1 MPGLRKAQDVVRNLM
16 RRHLTIILTILW
28 TTTFGQS
35 NFLKIEKISEGEEF
49 HFPIIRCTDK
59 LVEEKINV
67 HLQLGELDLIKGKEK
82 KSIFEVT
89 TFNNGTIYGGKVSID
104 YEVLA
109 NTDKI
114 LSIKFNQSSCG
125 MTCAYWV
132 RYHNFNPINGDR
144 YGLKDFFNDTN
155 YKIFKSI
162 ITPLRQN
169 KIKEQIK
176 QLIKSGDKLEHL
188 EEYLYSYI
196 EDDDLDDFFFTSDSL
211 YFDNENLLNKHD
223 KFWDLDHITA
233 VSIETIKHL
242 LNDFG
247 KSALITGEN
256 LETFRSM
263 TEPQLYDG
271 TLNDKSNFYLLFKNN
286 YQNNYIGT
294 YAYKKYGRAIGLEG
308 MLENEEYVFNERND
322 NNDEVATILFR
333 QNGINLTGTWND
345 KKGTKL
351 TLKATRK

>member
-1 MPGLRKAQDVVRNLM
+1 M

-49 HFPIIRCTDK
+49 HFPIIQCTDK

-109 NTDKI
+109 NTEKI

-125 MTCAYWV
+125 ATCAYWV
-132 RYHNFNPINGDR
+132 RYHNFNPKNGDR

-162 ITPLRQN
+162 ITSLRQN

-196 EDDDLDDFFFTSDSL
+196 EDDDLDDFYFTSDSL

-263 TEPQLYDG
+263 TKPQLYEG

-286 YQNNYIGT
+286 YQDNYIGT

-308 MLENEEYVFNERND
+308 KLENEDYVFNERND
-322 NNDEVATILFR
+322 NNDEVATIIFR

-351 TLKATRK
+351 TLKATKK

>member
-1 MPGLRKAQDVVRNLM
+1 MK
-16 RRHLTIILTILW
+16 RHLTIILTILW
-28 TTTFGQS
+28 TTTFGQDG
-35 NFLKIEKISEGEEF
+35 FLKIEKISEGEEF
-49 HFPIIRCTDK
+49 HFPIIQCTDK

-67 HLQLGELDLIKGKEK
+67 HLQLGELDLLKGKEK

-89 TFNNGTIYGGKVSID
+89 SINNGTIYGGKVSID
-104 YEVLA
+104 YKILS

-132 RYHNFNPINGDR
+132 RYHNFNPKNGDR
-144 YGLKDFFNDTN
+144 YGLKDFFDDTD
-155 YKIFKSI
+155 YKTFRDIL
-162 ITPLRQN
+162 TPIRQE
-169 KIKEQIK
+169 KIKKQIDE
-176 QLIKSGDKLEHL
+176 LIKSGDKLEHL

-196 EDDDLDDFFFTSDSL
+196 ADDELDEFYFTSDSI

-233 VSIETIKHL
+233 VSIESIQHL

-247 KSALITGEN
+247 KSALQTGTD
-256 LETFRSM
+256 LKSFRSM
-263 TEPQLYDG
+263 TEPQLYEG
-271 TLNDKSNFYLLFKNN
+271 TLDDKSNFYLLFKNN

-308 MLENEEYVFNERND
+308 KLENDKYVFNERND
-322 NNDEVATILFR
+322 NNKEVATIAFK
-333 QNGINLTGTWND
+333 QNGISLTGTWRD
-345 KKGTKL
+345 KNQKEL
-351 TLKATRK
+351 TLKASRK

>member
-1 MPGLRKAQDVVRNLM
+1 M
-16 RRHLTIILTILW
+16 RQYLAIILTILW
-28 TTTFGQS
+28 TTAFGQS
-35 NFLKIEKISEGEEF
+35 NFLKIKKISEGEEF
-49 HFPIIRCTDK
+49 HFPIIQCTDK

-67 HLQLGELDLIKGKEK
+67 HLQLGELDLIKGKER

-109 NTDKI
+109 NTDKT

-125 MTCAYWV
+125 ATCAYWV
-132 RYHNFNPINGDR
+132 RYHNFNPKNGDR

-155 YKIFKSI
+155 YEIFKSI

-196 EDDDLDDFFFTSDSL
+196 ENDDLDDFYFTSDSL

-233 VSIETIKHL
+233 ISIETIKHL

-247 KSALITGEN
+247 KSALITGVN
-256 LETFRSM
+256 LETFSSM
-263 TEPQLYDG
+263 TEPQLYEG
-271 TLNDKSNFYLLFKNN
+271 TLNDKSKFYLLFKNN

-308 MLENEEYVFNERND
+308 KLENEEYVFNEHND
-322 NNDEVATILFR
+322 NNDEVATIIFR